1 MLHVPADA
9 CYASVTSDR
18 EAAISIEKGPDSRNL
33 LLGHARR
40 AALFGWL
47 VEDWL
52 HPVERACGGREVSK
66 EREDTA
72 DLRYSLRREAS
83 LPAVSRIVRK
93 EETAARAKGLSMEFG
108 MNTGVRQVWEV

>member
-1 MLHVPADA
+1 M
-9 CYASVTSDR
+9 R
-18 EAAISIEKGPDSRNL
+18 
-33 LLGHARR
+33 
-40 AALFGWL
+40 
-47 VEDWL
+47 
-52 HPVERACGGREVSK
+52 GREVSK

-93 EETAARAKGLSMEFG
+93 EETAVRAKGLSMGFG